1 MNIFILKQ
9 IITYIRRNFK
19 VYFCVVIQ
27 FTIIIYLLNIFLSAY
42 FNIKEEQ
49 DDLEKLGK
57 EQEYM
62 IEASD
67 PSFDIEKFDLMRWD
81 DDELVLNDDIAFP
94 FSEDS
99 IHKIEERYRDYL
111 FNIQVTI
118 ELFYLGQY
126 AKEEE
131 DSLKVVYRSDC
142 GTVKMSKETEK
153 ILYDV
158 NQETT
163 INSKD
168 FPHSL
173 SEGILA
179 TIQGD
184 IYDIE
189 YTEENNHTVIIPFSA
204 YNGLF
209 HKKDMKGIILSIIP
223 VNDKKVT
230 ADMLSDIVRLLEE
243 DNDNEYY
250 FNIGNETIDFML
262 NVHHANN
269 EVRIFAPISGILILL
284 VMIGGIGIFS
294 LVINK
299 RKKEI
304 AICYALGEC
313 KSQLCIKSILE
324 ISILLVLSY
333 LIGILFSCFC
343 MLRGISVATV
353 EVEPNWK
360 SAVLLLGIALLVII
374 ITVIPVIRLIKKYSP
389 CEILSAL

>member
-9 IITYIRRNFK
+9 IITYIKRNFK

-27 FTIIIYLLNIFLSAY
+27 FTIIIFLLNIFLSAY

-49 DDLEKLGK
+49 DGLKKLGK

-67 PSFDIEKFDLMRWD
+67 PSFDIEQFDLMGWD
-81 DDELVLNDDIAFP
+81 DEELVLDEDTDFP
-94 FSEDS
+94 FSETG
-99 IHKIEERYRDYL
+99 IHKIEEQYKDYT
-111 FNIQVTI
+111 FNIRIKI

-126 AKEEE
+126 AGEEE
-131 DSLKVVYRSDC
+131 DSLKVVYSSDC
-142 GTVKMSKETEK
+142 EAVKMSRETEK

-168 FPHSL
+168 FPHTL
-173 SEGILA
+173 SEGTLR

-184 IYDIE
+184 EYDIE
-189 YTEENNHTVIIPFSA
+189 YIEEDDHTVTLPFRA
-204 YNGLF
+204 YSGLF
-209 HKKDMKGIILSIIP
+209 HKKDLKDATLSITPI
-223 VNDKKVT
+223 NDKKVT
-230 ADMLSDIVRLLEE
+230 ADMLSEIVQLLEA
-243 DNDNEYY
+243 DNDNRYR
-250 FNIGNETIDFML
+250 FNISNETMDFL
-262 NVHHANN
+262 LRVHHANI
-269 EVRIFAPISGILILL
+269 EVEIFTLISGILILL
-284 VMIGGIGIFS
+284 VVVGGIGIFS
-294 LVINK
+294 LVINR

-313 KSQLCIKSILE
+313 KSQLCMKSVLE

-333 LIGILFSCFC
+333 LMGILFSCFS

-353 EVEPNWK
+353 KVDPNWK
-360 SAVLLLGIALLVII
+360 AAVLLLGIVFLLII
-374 ITVIPVIRLIKKYSP
+374 ITVVPVIRLIKKYSP
-389 CEILSAL
+389 CEILSTL